1 MNTFPTSS
9 NLVAGTQKTWWTTL
23 TGNLWVRLAFGVVVA
38 VVLIVL
44 PLTQSKFN
52 NLQLSMIA
60 VFAVAIL
67 GLNIVMGYAG
77 QVSLGQSAFLGLGA
91 YIAAYGVTE
100 GWPIPLIFILC
111 AVVPALVGALVAL
124 AAARLRG
131 LALAMVTIA
140 LPIIG
145 IPLAKRLREVT
156 GGAQGTTVSWLKA
169 PDWVEGFLENDQW
182 RYYVVVLIAVVM
194 FVLARNLVTGR
205 IGRAF
210 RIVNENE
217 AVAIAMGISPYR
229 YKVLAF
235 TIASL
240 YGGVAGF
247 MYLGVV
253 QYTSPETLSF
263 HNSIDMVAAMV
274 IGGAGSVLGTVLA
287 AIYFVFVPYVAGSI
301 NPSLTALISGALLLA
316 VLFLVPGG
324 VVSIPRRI
332 TQVIRALRRRVGT
345 PPSPP
350 GRTSQ
355 SATTSPESTE
365 KKNQE
370 TRKRHGQ

>member
-1 MNTFPTSS
+1 MNPIPMNSS
-9 NLVAGTQKTWWTTL
+9 LATTNRKSWWSTL
-23 TGNLWVRLAFGVVVA
+23 TGNFWVRIVFGVAVA
-38 VVLIVL
+38 VILIVL

-52 NLQLSMIA
+52 NLQLSMMA

-91 YIAAYGVTE
+91 YIAAFGVTE

-111 AVVPALVGALVAL
+111 AVVPAIVGALVAL

-145 IPLAKRLREVT
+145 IPLAKRLKEVT
-156 GGAQGTTVSWLKA
+156 GGAQGTTVSWLRA
-169 PDWVEGFLENDQW
+169 PDWVEGILENDQW
-182 RYYVVVLIAVVM
+182 RYYVVLLIAVVM
-194 FVLARNLVTGR
+194 FLLARNLVTGR

-210 RIVNENE
+210 RIVKENE

-263 HNSIDMVAAMV
+263 HTSINLVAAMV
-274 IGGAGSVLGTVLA
+274 IGGAGSILGTIFAALYYVL
-287 AIYFVFVPYVAGSI
+287 VPRLANEI
-301 NPSLTALISGALLLA
+301 DPSLTAVVSGTVLLA

-324 VVSIPRRI
+324 IVSIPRRI
-332 TQVIRALRRRVGT
+332 TQVVRALQRRR

-350 GRTSQ
+350 DRTSQ

-365 KKNQE
+365 NE
-370 TRKRHGQ
+370 EPRN

>member
-1 MNTFPTSS
+1 MNPNTTW
-9 NLVAGTQKTWWTTL
+9 QKL
-23 TGNLWVRLAFGVVVA
+23 TRNLWVRIAFGVAVG

-44 PLTQSKFN
+44 PLTQSKSI
-52 NLQLSMIA
+52 NLQLSMMA

-91 YIAAYGVTE
+91 YIAAYGVAE
-100 GWPIPLIFILC
+100 GWPIPVIFILC
-111 AVVPALVGALVAL
+111 AVVPAIIGLLVAL

-145 IPLAKRLREVT
+145 IPLAKRLREYT

-169 PDWVEGFLENDQW
+169 PDWVDGILENDQW
-182 RYYVVVLIAVVM
+182 RYYVVLLIAVVM
-194 FVLARNLVTGR
+194 FLLARNLVNGR

-210 RIVNENE
+210 RIVKENE

-247 MYLGVV
+247 MYLGIV

-263 HNSIDMVAAMV
+263 HTSINLVAAMV
-274 IGGAGSVLGTVLA
+274 IGGAGSILGTIFA
-287 AIYFVFVPYVAGSI
+287 AIYFVLVPRLANEI
-301 NPSLTALISGALLLA
+301 DPSLTALISGTVLLA

-324 VVSIPRRI
+324 IVSVPRRI
-332 TQVIRALRRRVGT
+332 GQVVRAVRRRIG
-345 PPSPP
+345 PPPP
-350 GRTSQ
+350 TNPPYPPASVAPG
-355 SATTSPESTE
+355 AESTE
-365 KKNQE
+365 KKNE
-370 TRKRHGQ
+370 RKRQGQ